1 MPRSFPPFR
10 RTVRFQLMSNSSL
23 AREPVDACTER
34 AGRGH
39 YGRMDANRPTRQPR
53 VLIASATVGA
63 GHNSVARAIVA
74 GLRHAA
80 PHIDAE
86 FFDALSVT
94 SRLFRAYYAGS
105 FELGMT
111 RLPELYGKVYHMTD
125 KPHRPGR
132 GAGEYAR
139 LWMEAFCTRRLRDH
153 VRKGHYDLVV
163 STHFLAPPH
172 IAHMNRLGEI
182 DLPQFVVVTDYRV
195 HRFWYCEGIER
206 WFVPAAASAEVF
218 DTWGIPPE
226 QVTVSGIPLHP
237 KWTDELDREEIL
249 NEWSLPADRDIVLL
263 SGGTEYTCGPI
274 VEVARDIVARC
285 ESAIVIV
292 LAGRNKNLLAS
303 LSKLPEAGDTIRPM
317 GFTDRIHELTEVGAL
332 FVTKPGG
339 VTVTE
344 CCSRGAPMVLMD
356 PVPGQEGENADH
368 LESVGAAVIAH
379 GQGEIV
385 RTTVELLNQPDRRA
399 RMAAAASGQFL
410 GGLATVVDAIVSRVP
425 AE

>member
-1 MPRSFPPFR
+1 M
-10 RTVRFQLMSNSSL
+10 
-23 AREPVDACTER
+23 
-34 AGRGH
+34 
-39 YGRMDANRPTRQPR
+39 
-53 VLIASATVGA
+53 
-63 GHNSVARAIVA
+63 ARAIIA

-111 RLPELYGKVYHMTD
+111 RLPEQYGKVYHLTD

-132 GAGEYAR
+132 GAGEYVR

-163 STHFLAPPH
+163 NTHFLAPPH

-206 WFVPAAASAEVF
+206 YFVPAAESAEVF
-218 DTWGIPPE
+218 DKWGIPPE
-226 QVTVSGIPLHP
+226 RVTVSGIPLHP
-237 KWTDELDREEIL
+237 KWTDRLDRGEIL
-249 NEWSLPADRDIVLL
+249 ADWSLPDDQDIVLL

-274 VEVARDIVARC
+274 VEIAREIVSRRA
-285 ESAIVIV
+285 STMVIV
-292 LAGRNKNLLAS
+292 LAGRNKDLLSS
-303 LSKLPEAGDTIRPM
+303 LSKLPESGRSIRPM
-317 GFTDRIHELTEVGAL
+317 GFTDRIHELTEIGSV

-344 CCSRGAPMVLMD
+344 CCARGAPMVLMD
-356 PVPGQEGENADH
+356 PVPGQEGANAEH
-368 LESVGAAVIAH
+368 LASAGAAVITH
-379 GQGEIV
+379 GREEIV
-385 RTTVELLNQPDRRA
+385 QTTLDLLDSPDRLKAMSHAA
-399 RMAAAASGQFL
+399 RRQFL
-410 GGLATVVDAIVSRVP
+410 GGLETVVEAIVSRVP
-425 AE
+425 SEEESP